1 MKGKFNKEA
10 KIGILV
16 ILTIVFLIWGYNFL
30 QGKRIFTP
38 VNTYYVNY
46 ERVGGLLESADV
58 LLSGYRV
65 GHVENIRFVGFD
77 KFTIRFTVSSRID
90 LPQGTVAR
98 LISTDILGTRAV
110 ELVPGTLP
118 GAYSQGDTLAGE
130 IEPDLVADIG
140 NYLLPLASRA
150 ENMMASMDSVLI
162 IFQTLLDRD
171 FREKFAEITDNI
183 NYAIASL
190 RRAANSADTLITR
203 EDSRF
208 NRVLAN
214 LESISATLADGNEDY
229 RTIMGNIASL
239 SDSLAQAE
247 FLSAVNNLNDV
258 LSATSQ
264 VMARIEE
271 GEGSLGRLAADDELY
286 NSLESATRSLD
297 SLLIDLKERPGR
309 YVRFS
314 IFGGRRD

>member
-16 ILTIVFLIWGYNFL
+16 ILTIVFFIWGYNFL

-58 LLSGYRV
+58 VLSGYRV

-77 KFTIRFTVSSRID
+77 KFTIRLTVSSRID
-90 LPQGTVAR
+90 LPHGTVAR
-98 LISTDILGTRAV
+98 LISSDILGTRAV

-118 GAYSQGDTLAGE
+118 GVYSQGDTLTGE
-130 IEPDLVADIG
+130 IEPDLIADIG

-150 ENMMASMDSVLI
+150 GEMMASMDSVLI

-171 FREKFAEITDNI
+171 FREKFAETTDNI
-183 NYAIASL
+183 NYTIASL
-190 RRAANSADTLITR
+190 RRTANSADTLITR

-208 NRVLAN
+208 NRILAN

-264 VMARIEE
+264 VMARIED
-271 GEGSLGRLAADDELY
+271 GEGSLGRLTTDEELY
-286 NSLESATRSLD
+286 NNLESATRNLD